1 MFHELVTS
9 IVPIGLVLGGL
20 IGQGFKMR
28 NIRKSITRDED
39 LGSPKIFTDKRNY
52 KWYVMIGGGLILWYV
67 IGGWPQ

>member
-1 MFHELVTS
+1 
-9 IVPIGLVLGGL
+9 
-20 IGQGFKMR
+20 MR

-67 IGGWPQ
+67 TGGWPQ